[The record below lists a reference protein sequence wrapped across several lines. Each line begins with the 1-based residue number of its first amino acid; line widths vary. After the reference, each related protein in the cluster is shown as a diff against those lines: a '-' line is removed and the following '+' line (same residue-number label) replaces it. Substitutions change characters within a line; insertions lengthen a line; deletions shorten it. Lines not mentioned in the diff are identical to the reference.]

1 MEGGPA
7 EHANTTQGS
16 NPTRAGSRPYLNEDI
31 SWLHLLGQIS
41 PVGIYRTDPH
51 GRCVYVNERWCE
63 LTGLT
68 METALGTGWEA
79 ALHPEDAP
87 LIAAEWR
94 RACLAGE
101 HFRMEY
107 RYLQPDG
114 RVLWVFGQA
123 IEERN
128 PDGTIAGYVGTSTDV
143 TDLRRMREELQNSH
157 AELEVRVLKRTAE
170 LGHLARIVE
179 ASGDAIISSALV
191 GTIVSWNSAAERV
204 FGYSAAEMV
213 GKTTFAITPADRLE
227 EAELLKQRVRQ
238 GERID
243 NLETVRVARSG
254 ELIEIS
260 LSLFPLRDPDGR
272 VIGTSAILRDIRGQK
287 KAERRLHQLSGRLL
301 RIQDEERRRLARE
314 LHDSTAQSLA
324 ALAVNLSLL
333 NHHAATLSEEKRT
346 ALLADG
352 LDLAETIGREL
363 RTHAYLLH
371 PPLLDERG
379 LPAALRWLAEGF
391 STRSGIAV
399 DLDLSPHL
407 SRLPEQVEL
416 TVFRVVQE
424 SLCNIHR
431 HANSPTARITLGQK
445 GNVALLEIRDAGT
458 GLPKAP
464 EDCIGVGIA
473 GMRERVAQVGGTL
486 KLETSPAGTT
496 VAALIP
502 LT

>member
-1 MEGGPA
+1 MERPGEEIVSASAELERTRERGGVPGWEGPDWFESFA
-7 EHANTTQGS
+7 
-16 NPTRAGSRPYLNEDI
+16 RL
-31 SWLHLLGQIS
+31 S
-41 PVGIYRTDPH
+41 PVAICWADVQ
-51 GRCVYVNERWCE
+51 GRVTYANDCWERLSGFPLEVAMGDEWVR
-63 LTGLT
+63 
-68 METALGTGWEA
+68 AV
-79 ALHPEDAP
+79 HPEDVP
-87 LIAAEWR
+87 RIRESWIESVRLGIPCRTEFRYVWPNGKIVWV
-94 RACLAGE
+94 LAQTVE
-101 HFRMEY
+101 HRD
-107 RYLQPDG
+107 RQGNL
-114 RVLWVFGQA
+114 L
-123 IEERN
+123 
-128 PDGTIAGYVGTSTDV
+128 GYISTV
-143 TDLRRMREELQNSH
+143 TDTSELHRVREELQRSH
-157 AELEVRVLKRTAE
+157 ELLEQRVRERTAQWE
-170 LGHLARIVE
+170 QMAMIVA
-179 ASGDAIISSALV
+179 ASGDAIISSALA
-191 GTIVSWNSAAERV
+191 GTITSWNDAAERI
-204 FGYSAAEMV
+204 FGYSAAEMI
-213 GKTTFAITPADRLE
+213 GKTTFVITPADRL
-227 EAELLKQRVRQ
+227 AESKSLKHRVRQ

-243 NLETVRVARSG
+243 DFETVRVARSG

-272 VIGTSAILRDIRGQK
+272 VIGTSAIVRDIREQK

-301 RIQDEERRRLARE
+301 RMQDEERRRLARE

-333 NHHAATLSEEKRT
+333 NHHAANLSEEKRT
-346 ALLADG
+346 TLLADG

-424 SLCNIHR
+424 SLSNIHR
-431 HANSPTARITLGQK
+431 HAKSPTVRITLGQK
-445 GNVALLEIRDAGT
+445 GRMVLLEVRDAGT

-473 GMRERVAQVGGTL
+473 GMRERVAQLGGTL

>member
-1 MEGGPA
+1 MEGGPE
-7 EHANTTQGS
+7 EHANTSECSPQ
-16 NPTRAGSRPYLNEDI
+16 TRECARPYLNGDI

-41 PVGIYRTDPH
+41 PVGIYRADAQ

-68 METALGTGWEA
+68 METALGTGWES
-79 ALHPEDAP
+79 ALHPKDAP
-87 LIAAEWR
+87 AIAAEWR
-94 RACLAGE
+94 RACVEGDR
-101 HFRMEY
+101 FRMEY
-107 RYLQPDG
+107 RYLQPNG
-114 RVLWVFGQA
+114 RVVWVFGQA
-123 IEERN
+123 IEERT
-128 PDGTIAGYVGTSTDV
+128 PDGTITGYVGTSTDI
-143 TDLRRMREELQNSH
+143 TDLRRLREELQNSH

-170 LGHLARIVE
+170 LEHMARIVE
-179 ASGDAIISSALV
+179 ASGDAIISSAPS
-191 GTIVSWNSAAERV
+191 GTIVSWNRAAERI

-213 GKTTFAITPADRLE
+213 GKTTFVITPAERLE
-227 EAELLKQRVRQ
+227 EAKSLKQRVRQ

-243 NLETVRVARSG
+243 DFETVRVARSG

-260 LSLFPLRDPDGR
+260 LSLFPLCDPDGQ
-272 VIGTSAILRDIRGQK
+272 VFGTSAVVRDIREQK
-287 KAERRLHQLSGRLL
+287 KAERRLRQLSGRLL
-301 RIQDEERRRLARE
+301 RVQDEERRRLARE

-333 NHHAATLSEEKRT
+333 NNHVTNLSEEKRT

-391 STRSGIAV
+391 SARSGIAV
-399 DLDLSPHL
+399 DLDLAPHL

-424 SLCNIHR
+424 SLSNIHR
-431 HANSPTARITLGQK
+431 HAKSRTARITLGQK
-445 GNVALLEIRDAGT
+445 GTMVLLEVRDAGT

-473 GMRERVAQVGGTL
+473 GMRERVAQLGGTL
-486 KLETSPAGTT
+486 QLETSPAGTT

>member
-1 MEGGPA
+1 MEGGPEDTPHTSHGGEPA
-7 EHANTTQGS
+7 RVRS
-16 NPTRAGSRPYLNEDI
+16 NSYAIEDF
-31 SWLHLLGQIS
+31 SWLQLLGQIS
-41 PVGIYRTDPH
+41 PVGIYRADAR
-51 GRCVYVNERWCE
+51 GRCIYANDRWCE

-68 METALGTGWEA
+68 REKALGTGWEA
-79 ALHPEDAP
+79 ALHPEDAGKV
-87 LIAAEWR
+87 AAEWHR
-94 RACLAGE
+94 SCLAGE

-107 RYLQPDG
+107 RYLRPSG
-114 RVLWVFGQA
+114 RVVWVFGQA
-123 IEERN
+123 IEERA
-128 PDGTIAGYVGTSTDV
+128 PDGTITGYVGTSTEI
-143 TDLRRMREELQNSH
+143 TELRMIREELHRSH
-157 AELEVRVLKRTAE
+157 TELEVRVLKRTAE
-170 LGHLARIVE
+170 LEHMAQIVA
-179 ASGDAIISSALV
+179 ASGDAIISSALS
-191 GTIVSWNSAAERV
+191 GSIVSWNSSAERI

-213 GKTTFAITPADRLE
+213 GKTTFVITPADRLD
-227 EAELLKQRVRQ
+227 EARSLKQRVWE

-260 LSLFPLRDPDGR
+260 LSLFPLCAPDGR
-272 VIGTSAILRDIRGQK
+272 VIGKSAIVRDIREQK

-301 RIQDEERRRLARE
+301 RVQDEERRRLARE

-333 NHHAATLSEEKRT
+333 NNHAATLSEEKRT

-391 STRSGIAV
+391 AARSGIAV
-399 DLDLSPHL
+399 DLDLSPLL
-407 SRLPEQVEL
+407 SRLPDEVEL

-424 SLCNIHR
+424 SLSNVHR
-431 HANSPTARITLGQK
+431 HARSPTARITLGQE
-445 GNVALLEIRDAGT
+445 GTRVLLEVRDAGS
-458 GLPKAP
+458 GLSKAP

-473 GMRERVAQVGGTL
+473 GMRERVAQLGGSLTL
-486 KLETSPAGTT
+486 KTSPTGTT
-496 VAALIP
+496 VTVLIP